1 MFFVYRLD
9 PCTCLCLVVCISAF
23 RSNIARV
30 WLSVS
35 ERVLD
40 KIVQKNL

>member
-1 MFFVYRLD
+1 
-9 PCTCLCLVVCISAF
+9 LCLVVCISTF
-23 RSNIARV
+23 RSNIAHV

>member
-1 MFFVYRLD
+1 MFFIYRLD
-9 PCTCLCLVVCISAF
+9 ICTCLCLVLYISVF

-30 WLSVS
+30 WLFIS

-40 KIVQKNL
+40 KIIQ